1 MTVGVLISPAKVEQ
15 VKFDALSMHVQPQ
28 VAAQQKMV
36 DDGSG
41 EVQVSEGQG
50 RTRWWEVGGGTRSG
64 PHTGLILVPGM
75 AHRGLRAGACGV
87 QVAGP
92 FLRWRLLPAALHLPY
107 RREATLLVV
116 YLAGEV
122 LPAPPAAP
130 VLSPLPLLSSRL
142 EVDTP
147 SSFSHW
153 VGFSA
158 ETAPFGFPHSWLVS
172 FGPESLL

>member
-41 EVQVSEGQG
+41 EVQVSERQW
-50 RTRWWEVGGGTRSG
+50 RTHWWEGGGGTHSG
-64 PHTGLILVPGM
+64 PQLGLILVLGV
-75 AHRGLRAGACGV
+75 AHRGLGAGACGV

-92 FLRWRLLPAALHLPY
+92 FLRWRLLPAALHLPH

-122 LPAPPAAP
+122 LPSPPAAH
-130 VLSPLPLLSSRL
+130 LLS
-142 EVDTP
+142 
-147 SSFSHW
+147 
-153 VGFSA
+153 
-158 ETAPFGFPHSWLVS
+158 FPHLTFST
-172 FGPESLL
+172 